1 MSNTPL
7 HSGSES
13 IHVFRAF
20 LGMFG
25 RPALHSRSP
34 HFEGASLHISA
45 HELNGLTFTYAK
57 LRRDGIKWRAVFP
70 CHFDN
75 TG

>member
-1 MSNTPL
+1 
-7 HSGSES
+7 
-13 IHVFRAF
+13 
-20 LGMFG
+20 MFG

-70 CHFDN
+70 CHFDDSIYFLLSQFLIFLHALQ
-75 TG
+75 TLRRQ